1 MSELHEQLKITF
13 SVYLK
18 EIEEFEGKG
27 KKVSAARARKALQ
40 DMKTLI
46 TARRQEIQD
55 MKIEK

>member
-1 MSELHEQLKITF
+1 MSELHEQLKVTF
-13 SVYLK
+13 AIYLK
-18 EIEEFEGKG
+18 EIEEFEDRG

-40 DMKTLI
+40 EMKTLI